1 MKKYT
6 RLEVFKTMGD
16 TGFVPLFYN
25 SDPKMVQQVVKA
37 CYDGGARLFEFT
49 HRGENAE
56 KVFSELVDFCNKECP
71 DMILGVGSITDAATA
86 SHFINMGASFVV
98 TPVFREDIAIACNRK
113 KIFWSPGCGTLT
125 EIARAEELGCE
136 VVKLFPAEVYGPEF
150 IKAVKGPQPWTNIM
164 PTGGVDITRENLTAW
179 FEAGATCVGMGSKL
193 IDKQAL
199 VEGNFDLITNQ
210 VKEVLKIIQEIKSA

>member
-6 RLEVFKTMGD
+6 RLEVFKTMED

-56 KVFSELVDFCNKECP
+56 QVFSKLVDVCNKECP
-71 DMILGVGSITDAATA
+71 DMVLGVGSITDAATA
-86 SHFINMGASFVV
+86 SNFINMGASFVV
-98 TPVFREDIAIACNRK
+98 TPVLREDIAIICNRK
-113 KIFWSPGCGTLT
+113 KIFWSPGCGSLT
-125 EIARAEELGCE
+125 EITRAEELGCE
-136 VVKLFPAEVYGPEF
+136 LVKLFPAEVYGPKF
-150 IKAVKGPQPWTNIM
+150 IKAVRGPQPWTNIM
-164 PTGGVDITRENLTAW
+164 PTGGVDTSRENLTGW

-199 VEGNFDLITNQ
+199 VSGNYNLITQ
-210 VKEVLKIIQEIKSA
+210 KVKEVLKIIQEIKSV

>member
-1 MKKYT
+1 MKKHT

-56 KVFSELVDFCNKECP
+56 QVFSELIIFCNQECP
-71 DMILGVGSITDAATA
+71 DMILGVGSVTDAATA
-86 SHFINMGASFVV
+86 SNFINMGASFVV
-98 TPVFREDIAIACNRK
+98 TPVLREDIAIVCNRK

-164 PTGGVDITRENLTAW
+164 PTGGVDTTRENLAAW

-199 VEGNFDLITNQ
+199 VEGNFDLITQ
-210 VKEVLKIIQEIKSA
+210 KVKDVIKIIQEIKSA